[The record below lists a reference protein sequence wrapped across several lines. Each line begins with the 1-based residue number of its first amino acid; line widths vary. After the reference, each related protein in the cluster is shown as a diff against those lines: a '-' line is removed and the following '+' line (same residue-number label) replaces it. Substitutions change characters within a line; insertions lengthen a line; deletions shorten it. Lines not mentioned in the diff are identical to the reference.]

1 MDFVRS
7 VDVIYNV
14 LEEYLQEKNNICL
27 YPETVQRKQ
36 SKFRKKIHMGV
47 SLLRSWECSESIG
60 KQLLNSAL
68 V

>member
-14 LEEYLQEKNNICL
+14 LEEYLQEKKNICL

-36 SKFRKKIHMGV
+36 SKFRRKFTWG
-47 SLLRSWECSESIG
+47 
-60 KQLLNSAL
+60 
-68 V
+68 